1 MKINYKTTLYSCYI
15 SYITQAIINNLA
27 PLLFIIFQDKF
38 QITFQML
45 GSLILI
51 NFVTQLTVDII
62 TVKIVNHFGYRP
74 LMIFAH
80 ICAALGLIGLGILPN
95 ILNHPYIGLVISIIL
110 YAIGGGLIEVLVS
123 PIVDSIPGDNK
134 SGAMSLLHSFYCWGQ
149 VGVVLITTL
158 LLFFLGRD
166 RWEIIAVLW
175 SLIPISNFFLLIRV
189 PLMSPVPEEGQTPLR
204 KLFTTK
210 SFLLVMI
217 IMVCAGASE
226 LTMSQWSSLF
236 AEKGLNVSKVFGD
249 LLGPCLFAIFMG
261 IGRMSHGLWGSK
273 IKLEKL
279 LMASAFLCVSCYLI
293 TVFSPYPILSLI
305 ACGITGLS
313 VSLMWPGAFSIA
325 SDRFPYGG
333 ASMFGVLAVCGD
345 LGCASGPW
353 ISGIVSNRVA
363 KLNIGN
369 PLADQLALKS
379 GLLIGTI
386 FPLVLLICL
395 LLATN
400 SKKKIV
406 VVN

>member
-15 SYITQAIINNLA
+15 GYITQAIINNLA
-27 PLLFIIFQDKF
+27 PLLFIIFQNQF
-38 QITFQML
+38 HITFEML

-51 NFVTQLTVDII
+51 NFVTQLAVDII

-74 LMIFAH
+74 LMILAH
-80 ICAALGLIGLGILPN
+80 TSAALGLISLGVLPN
-95 ILNHPYIGLVISIIL
+95 ILPNPYIGMIFSIVL

-158 LLFFLGRD
+158 LLFFIGRD
-166 RWEIIAVLW
+166 KWTIITVLW
-175 SLIPISNFFLLIRV
+175 SLIPITNIFLLMRV
-189 PLMSPVPEEGQTPLR
+189 PLMSPVPEEGQTPIR
-204 KLFTTK
+204 KLFTRK
-210 SFLLVMI
+210 AFLLIMI
-217 IMVCAGASE
+217 IMICAGASE

-279 LMASAFLCVSCYLI
+279 LVASALLCVSCYLI

-305 ACGITGLS
+305 ACGLTGLS

-325 SDRFPYGG
+325 SNRFPSGG
-333 ASMFGVLAVCGD
+333 ASMFGILAVCGD

-353 ISGIVSNRVA
+353 ISGIISNKVA

-369 PLADQLALKS
+369 PLADQLALKT
-379 GLLIGTI
+379 GLLMGTI
-386 FPLVLLICL
+386 FPAILLICL
-395 LLATN
+395 LLAMNN
-400 SKKKIV
+400 SKKKIL
-406 VVN
+406 N